1 MSSAI
6 RLKARIPYAVVRKS
20 ILASNAMPARP
31 GAWRAADG
39 DYGKSA
45 EPDWRSIGWAAHLRW
60 EEIDGRRVNCLDIG
74 QGDQTPVLFIHGLS
88 GVWQNFLEN
97 IPFVA
102 QSRRVIAFD
111 LPGFGESELP
121 REQISI
127 PLYAGVARELCE
139 RMELESVNVVGN
151 SMGGFIGAELAIQQP
166 ELVDRLV
173 LVSAA
178 GISSAN
184 VYRAPTLL
192 IGRVGAAMMANQA
205 VDNRHIALRP
215 RARQLA
221 LGLVARHPR
230 LIAPDLAYEGLLRGA
245 NKPGFYPALRASV
258 EYDFRE
264 RLPDISCPTL
274 IVWGED
280 DSILSVRDADEYE
293 RLIPNT
299 KKLVMRDTGHVPQV
313 ERPQVFN
320 RELLEFLDAK
330 AGSELDQEAA

>member
-1 MSSAI
+1 M
-6 RLKARIPYAVVRKS
+6 RLIAGIPYAVVRKS
-20 ILASNAMPARP
+20 IFASNALPARP

-45 EPDWRSIGWAAHLRW
+45 EPDWRSIDWSAHLRW
-60 EEIDGRRVNCLDIG
+60 EEIDGRRVNVLEIG
-74 QGDQTPVLFIHGLS
+74 EGSATPVLFIHGLS
-88 GVWQNFLEN
+88 GIWQNFVEN

-102 QSRRVIAFD
+102 QSRRVVSLD
-111 LPGFGESELP
+111 LPGFGESEMP
-121 REQISI
+121 SERISI
-127 PLYAGVARELCE
+127 PFYARVVQQLCDRLEFDSVA
-139 RMELESVNVVGN
+139 VVGN

-166 ELVDRLV
+166 KRVERLV

-184 VYRAPTLL
+184 VYRAPALM

-205 VDNRHIALRP
+205 VDNRRIAA
-215 RARQLA
+215 RARARALA
-221 LGLVARHPR
+221 LGLVVRHPR
-230 LIAPDLAYEGLLRGA
+230 LIAPDIAYEGLLRGA

-264 RLPDISCPTL
+264 RLPEIACPTL
-274 IVWGED
+274 IVWGEN

-293 RLIPNT
+293 RLIPNA

-313 ERPQVFN
+313 ERPATFN
-320 RELLEFLDAK
+320 RELVEFLDAK
-330 AGSELDQEAA
+330 AGSELEQEAA